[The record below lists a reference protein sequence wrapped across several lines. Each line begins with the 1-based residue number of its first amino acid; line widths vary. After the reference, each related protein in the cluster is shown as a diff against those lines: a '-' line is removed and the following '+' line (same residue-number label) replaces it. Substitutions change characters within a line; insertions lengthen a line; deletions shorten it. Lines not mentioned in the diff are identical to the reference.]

1 MEILLDGK
9 VDLEELSAQL
19 GSVSLLSD
27 ETLRTDT
34 NRILPGFRSLM
45 KLPALPQQVI
55 RSLGKHMK

>member
-9 VDLEELSAQL
+9 AGLEELFAQL
-19 GSVSLLSD
+19 SSVSLLSD
-27 ETLRTDT
+27 ETLQTDT

-45 KLPALPQQVI
+45 KLPTLPQQVI